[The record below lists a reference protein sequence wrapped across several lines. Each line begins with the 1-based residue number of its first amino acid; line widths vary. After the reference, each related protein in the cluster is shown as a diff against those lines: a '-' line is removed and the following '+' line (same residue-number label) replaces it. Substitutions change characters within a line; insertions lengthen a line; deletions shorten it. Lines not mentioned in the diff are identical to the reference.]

1 MDNLFSEFNPSTAAE
16 WKAQLIKDLKGEP
29 FEALIWHNENGFKIN
44 PFYTHEDLKQTY
56 QPAFTHSD
64 WNVCAKTITGDSK
77 QINKKLLNDLNLG
90 ATSIS
95 VNCENINFEVAF
107 KNVQLNYIS
116 STFYIH
122 PKDIEWLTNYLSRNY
137 KLNELNITLF
147 PKRIQNQKDLNYW
160 QTVINL
166 FSAYKN
172 IKTISVDHLFY
183 HNQNCF
189 AYYEVAL
196 IFSALNE
203 CLANQNSVAQSEGEG
218 TTADIVIK
226 TGVNS
231 DYFIQIAKLRAI
243 RRLWEILKK
252 EYNLTNELYVITE
265 TSLTNKSIGDSYNN
279 LVRTTVESMA
289 AVAGGCNELIVN
301 SFDTLFPHNKNL
313 GERMAINQQL
323 ILKEESYLNKM
334 ADVSCGSY
342 YIETITDIIADK
354 ALQTFKKFEEQ
365 GGYFKCLE
373 DKVIENEI
381 AKQSQQKEDAI
392 NSQKEI
398 SIGVNKYKNE
408 KENINLSKDVK
419 TQLETLSINN
429 PVLNFE
435 LQNTF
440 NNA

>member
-1 MDNLFSEFNPSTAAE
+1 MINLFPEFKPSSAAE

-29 FEALIWHNENGFKIN
+29 FESLIWDNENDFKIN
-44 PFYTHEDLKQTY
+44 PFYNHEDLKHIY
-56 QPAFTHSD
+56 QPAFTHAD
-64 WNVCAKTITGDSK
+64 WDICTKTTTGDSK
-77 QINKKLLNDLNLG
+77 QINKKILNDLSLG

-95 VNCENINFEVAF
+95 VNCENINFDIAF
-107 KNVQLNYIS
+107 KNVRLNYIS

-137 KLNELNITLF
+137 KLNELNVTLF

-160 QTVINL
+160 QTVIAL
-166 FSAYKN
+166 FAPYKN

-203 CLANQNSVAQSEGEG
+203 CLANYIVNSK
-218 TTADIVIK
+218 ADIVIK

-231 DYFIQIAKLRAI
+231 DYFIQIAKLRSI

-252 EYNLTNELYVITE
+252 EYNLTNDIYIIAE
-265 TSLTNKSIGDSYNN
+265 TSLTNKSISDSYNN

-289 AVAGGCNELIVN
+289 AVNGGCNELIVN
-301 SFDTLFPHNKNL
+301 SFDTLFQQNQNL
-313 GERMAINQQL
+313 GERLAINQQL

-342 YIETITDIIADK
+342 YIETITDAIANK
-354 ALQTFKKFEEQ
+354 ALQTFKQFEEQ
-365 GGYFKCLE
+365 GGYFKCVE
-373 DKVIENEI
+373 NKIIENEI
-381 AKQSQQKEDAI
+381 LKQSQQKAESV

-398 SIGVNKYKNE
+398 SIGINKYKNE
-408 KENINLSKDVK
+408 TEKINLSKDVK
-419 TQLETLSINN
+419 AQLGVININN

-440 NNA
+440 NK

>member
-1 MDNLFSEFNPSTAAE
+1 MINLFPEFKPSSAAE

-29 FEALIWHNENGFKIN
+29 FESLIWDNENDFKIN
-44 PFYTHEDLKQTY
+44 PFYNHEDLKHIY
-56 QPAFTHSD
+56 QPAFTHAD
-64 WNVCAKTITGDSK
+64 WDICTKTTTGDSK
-77 QINKKLLNDLNLG
+77 QINKKILNDLSLG

-95 VNCENINFEVAF
+95 VNCENINFDIAF
-107 KNVQLNYIS
+107 KNVRLNYIS

-137 KLNELNITLF
+137 KLNELNVTLF

-160 QTVINL
+160 QTVIAL
-166 FSAYKN
+166 FAPYKN
-172 IKTISVDHLFY
+172 IKTISVNHLFY

-203 CLANQNSVAQSEGEG
+203 CLANYIVNSK
-218 TTADIVIK
+218 ADIVIK

-231 DYFIQIAKLRAI
+231 DYFIQIAKLRSI

-252 EYNLTNELYVITE
+252 EYNLTNDIYIIAE
-265 TSLTNKSIGDSYNN
+265 TSLTNKSISDSYNN

-289 AVAGGCNELIVN
+289 AVNGGCNELIVN
-301 SFDTLFPHNKNL
+301 SFDTLFQQNQNL
-313 GERMAINQQL
+313 GERLAINQQL

-342 YIETITDIIADK
+342 YIETITDAIANK
-354 ALQTFKKFEEQ
+354 ALQTFKQFEEQ
-365 GGYFKCLE
+365 GGYFKCVE
-373 DKVIENEI
+373 NKIIENETL
-381 AKQSQQKEDAI
+381 KQSQQKTESI

-398 SIGVNKYKNE
+398 SIGINKYKNE
-408 KENINLSKDVK
+408 TEKINLSKDVK
-419 TQLETLSINN
+419 AQLGVININN

-440 NNA
+440 NK

>member
-1 MDNLFSEFNPSTAAE
+1 MINLFPEFKPSSAAE

-29 FEALIWHNENGFKIN
+29 FESLIWDNENDFKIN
-44 PFYTHEDLKQTY
+44 PFYNHEDLKHIY
-56 QPAFTHSD
+56 QPAFTHAD
-64 WNVCAKTITGDSK
+64 WDICTKTTTGDSK
-77 QINKKLLNDLNLG
+77 QINKKILNDLSLG

-95 VNCENINFEVAF
+95 VNCENINFDIAF
-107 KNVQLNYIS
+107 KNVRLNYIS

-137 KLNELNITLF
+137 KLNELNVTLF

-160 QTVINL
+160 QTVIAL
-166 FSAYKN
+166 FAPYKN

-203 CLANQNSVAQSEGEG
+203 CLANYIVNSK
-218 TTADIVIK
+218 ADIVIK

-231 DYFIQIAKLRAI
+231 DYFIQIAKLRSI

-252 EYNLTNELYVITE
+252 EYNLTNDIYIIAE
-265 TSLTNKSIGDSYNN
+265 TSLTNKSISDSYNN

-289 AVAGGCNELIVN
+289 AVNGGCNELIVN
-301 SFDTLFPHNKNL
+301 SFDTLFQQNQNL
-313 GERMAINQQL
+313 GERLAINQQL

-342 YIETITDIIADK
+342 YIETITDAIANK
-354 ALQTFKKFEEQ
+354 ALQTFKQFEEQ
-365 GGYFKCLE
+365 GGYFKCVE
-373 DKVIENEI
+373 NKIIENEI
-381 AKQSQQKEDAI
+381 LKQSQQKAESV

-398 SIGVNKYKNE
+398 SIGINKYKNE
-408 KENINLSKDVK
+408 TEKINLSKDVK
-419 TQLETLSINN
+419 AQLGEININN

-440 NNA
+440 NK

>member
-1 MDNLFSEFNPSTAAE
+1 MINLFPEFKPSSAAE

-29 FEALIWHNENGFKIN
+29 FESLIWDNENDFKIN
-44 PFYTHEDLKQTY
+44 PFYNHEDLKHIY
-56 QPAFTHSD
+56 QPAFTHAD
-64 WNVCAKTITGDSK
+64 WDICTKTTTGDSK
-77 QINKKLLNDLNLG
+77 QINKKILNDLSLG

-95 VNCENINFEVAF
+95 VNCENINFDIAF
-107 KNVQLNYIS
+107 KNVRLNYIS

-137 KLNELNITLF
+137 KLNELNVTLF

-160 QTVINL
+160 QTVIAL
-166 FSAYKN
+166 FAPYKN

-203 CLANQNSVAQSEGEG
+203 CLANYIVNSK
-218 TTADIVIK
+218 ADIVIK

-231 DYFIQIAKLRAI
+231 DYFIQIAKLRSI

-252 EYNLTNELYVITE
+252 EYNLTNDIYIIAE
-265 TSLTNKSIGDSYNN
+265 TSLTNKSISDSYNN

-289 AVAGGCNELIVN
+289 AVNGGCNELIVN
-301 SFDTLFPHNKNL
+301 SFDTLFQQNQNL
-313 GERMAINQQL
+313 SERLAINQQL

-342 YIETITDIIADK
+342 YIETITDAIANK
-354 ALQTFKKFEEQ
+354 ALQTFKQFEEQ
-365 GGYFKCLE
+365 GGYFKCVE
-373 DKVIENEI
+373 NKIIENEI
-381 AKQSQQKEDAI
+381 LKQSQQKAESV

-398 SIGVNKYKNE
+398 SIGINKYKNE
-408 KENINLSKDVK
+408 TEKINLSKDVK
-419 TQLETLSINN
+419 AQLGVININN

-440 NNA
+440 NK